1 VPGFDL
7 IVQLRLQS
15 YFAGLSYLDDDASLE
30 VIRRRVAIDLQRLE
44 AEQLAQIDFI
54 RDCVL
59 MAANNMQDARLHL
72 LESEIQRMKTP
83 LPKQW
88 GEFIIEAVLILTMEL
103 AVVLLPHLAAGALV
117 PALAPLFASRNATSR
132 RRHAR
137 LDELTAAHATE
148 SAAIEAARP
157 NIVQLQRWLLAE
169 EARLAGV
176 RREVVDGRLLAEQDA
191 LQHLVE
197 EALEATA
204 RRDALRDQIDVVR
217 KLVQATDAVAV
228 ANAPKVAAA
237 FVTNEPVSSSP
248 AWKLFG
254 KLRTT
259 TENRLGQSMGEELA
273 DAAGASSAAVSPTGS
288 SGVFFTSDVLGR
300 QLESLRARA
309 VSVRSV
315 NARLREELDTLTWD
329 VLLEDEY
336 WQEVIADLAVM
347 PAWLA
352 AQRETSG
359 PGTEGL
365 VVTTEALL
373 WYEWLSVTGA
383 LTVEYDVTYTHRSS
397 AMSRDV
403 AAGEEMVA
411 GAYWLIER
419 TGTPRGMPMPLTLIS
434 GVTATIEQDYR
445 AHRFAGIPMLT
456 EFQAGYL
463 YTRFASRLSSAA
475 EPPPYDASAVDFSR
489 IPALAAVGFWG
500 QSNVER
506 EQLIAK
512 QKIMVILAFRA
523 IGAQIESVRQRLL
536 SSDQGFSEDDLE
548 LPLGESLATAVA
560 DLAVAPDGGT
570 ADQSAAAREAALN
583 AARDLRGAQQLY
595 DLVRVQIDAMP
606 TSPAEPRQKLEAQ
619 LYRTG
624 EQAKR
629 SRQALVDAMATLSG
643 DAAQTVRQEVEA
655 IFAPG
660 TLDAALQWQTR
671 ATRPRPSLVP
681 SVWDTMPTE

>member
-15 YFAGLSYLDDDASLE
+15 YFAGLSYLDDDASLD

-44 AEQLAQIDFI
+44 AEQLAQIDFV

-72 LESEIQRMKTP
+72 LESEVQRMKTP

-88 GEFIIEAVLILTMEL
+88 GEYIIEAVLILTMEL

-148 SAAIEAARP
+148 SATVEAARP
-157 NIVQLQRWLLAE
+157 RIVQLQQWLLAE

-176 RREVVDGRLLAEQDA
+176 RRQVVDARTLADGRLQHLQAEA
-191 LQHLVE
+191 LQ
-197 EALEATA
+197 ATA

-217 KLVQATDAVAV
+217 RLVQVTDDEAL
-228 ANAPKVAAA
+228 ANASKVVAA
-237 FVTNEPVSSSP
+237 FVTNEPVSSSS

-254 KLRTT
+254 KLRSTA
-259 TENRLGQSMGEELA
+259 ESRLGQSMGQQLV
-273 DAAGASSAAVSPTGS
+273 DAARLSNTSVSPTSS
-288 SGVFFTSDVLGR
+288 SGVFFTSEVLGR
-300 QLESLRARA
+300 QLESLRSRA

-359 PGTEGL
+359 QGTEGL
-365 VVTTEALL
+365 VVTAEALL
-373 WYEWLSVTGA
+373 WYEWFSMTGA

-397 AMSRDV
+397 ATSSAV
-403 AAGEEMVA
+403 SAGKEMVV
-411 GAYWLIER
+411 GAYWLIEQ
-419 TGTPRGMPMPLTLIS
+419 TGPPRGLPMPLTIVS
-434 GVTATIEQDYR
+434 AMNATYERDYR
-445 AHRFAGIPMLT
+445 AHRFAGVPMLT

-463 YTRFASRLSSAA
+463 YSRFASRLSSTA
-475 EPPPYDASAVDFSR
+475 EQPPFDTSAVDFSR
-489 IPALAAVGFWG
+489 IPGLAAVGFWG
-500 QSNVER
+500 ESNVER

-512 QKIMVILAFRA
+512 QKILVILAFRA
-523 IGAQIESVRQRLL
+523 IGAQIESVRQQLL
-536 SSDQGFSEDDLE
+536 GSDQGFSEDDLE

-560 DLAVAPDGGT
+560 ELATSPEESAAV
-570 ADQSAAAREAALN
+570 QSGAAREAALT
-583 AARDLRGAQQLY
+583 AARDLRGTQQLY

-624 EQAKR
+624 GQAKR
-629 SRQALVDAMATLSG
+629 SRQALVDAMAALSD

-681 SVWDTMPTE
+681 SVWDTVPPD